1 MIKVSKRNAGYV
13 VGTVAV
19 LTNVALFFLK
29 VWAGIVSGSLALKA
43 DAWHTLTDSV
53 TSLIVIVANK
63 LSLKKPDKEHPFGHG
78 RWEQIAALVIAFL
91 LAAIAYDF
99 IKEAYARFMAEQTA
113 DFGTIAI
120 VVTVISI
127 VVNEL
132 LARYAFRIGK
142 KFDNTSIKAD
152 AWHHRTDALSSALV
166 LVGIFVSGW
175 FWWIDAFMALVI
187 SALLIYATYK
197 IAKEA
202 VFKIL
207 GEKPSPELIDQ
218 IKTKVRTLH
227 SDDLHPHHFLIHNYG
242 THMEMTLHIRV
253 DGSMSIKDGHD
264 IADKV
269 ENCLKEEFGI
279 SATVHVDPL

>member
-19 LTNVALFFLK
+19 FTNIALFFLK

-53 TSLIVIVANK
+53 TSLIVIIANK

-99 IKEAYARFMAEQTA
+99 IKEAYARYTAEQTA

-120 VVTVISI
+120 VVTVVSI
-127 VVNEL
+127 LINEL
-132 LARYAFRIGK
+132 LAQYAFRIGN

-187 SALLIYATYK
+187 SALLLYATYK

-207 GEKPSPELIDQ
+207 GEKPSPELVEQ
-218 IKTKVRTLH
+218 IKDKISDLH
-227 SDDLHPHHFLIHNYG
+227 ADDLHPHHFHIHNYG

-253 DGSMSIKDGHD
+253 DGAMSIKDGHD

-269 ENCLKEEFGI
+269 ENCLEEEFGI